1 MDRIEDLTG
10 RSLRIITNNGKDGI
24 VQSNLC
30 KKLDLSS
37 REGSRVAIFLEKRL
51 LIKRVKSFEN
61 GRWTYRLIP
70 TKLPINIDCIDSA
83 PCLSCPVEHMCS
95 IDSLYG
101 PHNCGLVED
110 WIVVSFLDKTQIKQ
124 KIEDHIYRDSE
135 VVQSEKHKRGK
146 VLVRVSK
153 GNRKSKKM
161 R

>member
-1 MDRIEDLTG
+1 MKNWTDIEDLAG

-24 VQSNLC
+24 VQSKLW

-37 REGSRVAIFLEKRL
+37 RDGSRVAICLEKRL

-110 WIVVSFLDKTQIKQ
+110 WIAVSFLERTQIKQ
-124 KIEDHIYRDSE
+124 KIEDHMYRDSE
-135 VVQSEKHKRGK
+135 VV
-146 VLVRVSK
+146 
-153 GNRKSKKM
+153 
-161 R
+161 